1 MTTKKKVVLTV
12 LLGVLVALGVYL
24 IITAIPNLTQW
35 IKYAQRMADKIISE
49 YQTAMLRI
57 QEYIIYM
64 VFAILSTVMSIFFI
78 TYIWKNKN

>member
-49 YQTAMLRI
+49 YLEA
-57 QEYIIYM
+57 
-64 VFAILSTVMSIFFI
+64 
-78 TYIWKNKN
+78 